1 MRILQAGKNYQ
12 SSEKMKKSYHLAK
25 RQVNGSFPS
34 RASFMDMGPEQQN
47 RKPHSE
53 GPALSLMLCCH
64 HLEILNN
71 SLTRGSMSSFWM
83 GPHKVQFLTT
93 WLPLG
98 CPRFPW
104 VPAKD
109 WSVSQCQPT
118 QSIPW
123 LQNGGLRSYPFL
135 PDKYTSAFCFMGFP
149 VNNYKENRIVK
160 GTVPEASQLLSV
172 TVMSLAVYSYTVP
185 SAMATGLSL
194 PCQISS

>member
-71 SLTRGSMSSFWM
+71 SLTRGPMSSFWM

-118 QSIPW
+118 QSILGFRMGDSAATLSSQTNTQVPFVLW
-123 LQNGGLRSYPFL
+123 VSLLTIIRKTELSKGQFQRLHSYL
-135 PDKYTSAFCFMGFP
+135 
-149 VNNYKENRIVK
+149 
-160 GTVPEASQLLSV
+160 ASQ
-172 TVMSLAVYSYTVP
+172 
-185 SAMATGLSL
+185 
-194 PCQISS
+194 